1 MNSHTL
7 LVHITHTHHPSSP
20 PAHTH
25 ARTCPHICLSPS
37 PTRTR
42 TWTRTRHHLS
52 RPPKE
57 TPIFSIPD
65 EYAVPCCRLLL
76 HRCCGIHDGWCRG
89 SQCYRW
95 GCCLGFCEG
104 NTSISS
110 PPPFRS
116 FPTNFRPYAWSSA
129 GIRAQCHLPDH
140 HPLPIPL
147 NSHCVFLTGARIL
160 LPLYEGT
167 TTGGNDWP
175 RRLR

>member
-1 MNSHTL
+1 MSIKKKSTSDEQGQITSHAKLTR
-7 LVHITHTHHPSSP
+7 VFSSS
-20 PAHTH
+20 
-25 ARTCPHICLSPS
+25 LFSPS

-57 TPIFSIPD
+57 ISIFSIPD

-116 FPTNFRPYAWSSA
+116 FPTNFRP
-129 GIRAQCHLPDH
+129 QLTPVT
-140 HPLPIPL
+140 L
-147 NSHCVFLTGARIL
+147 CVLGAL
-160 LPLYEGT
+160 LASVRNVTYPT
-167 TTGGNDWP
+167 TTP
-175 RRLR
+175 SQSLSTAIACS